1 MMERALSQK
10 ATKIRQRFT
19 FSRGSQGRHRAATM
33 TSTDAPSTPGSRP
46 RSSTTPGSSNSMEI
60 AWHNIDPSRH
70 YQFTDEPG
78 YFCPSSPIISRQEI
92 EEDIEDEI
100 THACTMLVHD
110 INQELPI
117 LPSLDT
123 ALGPDSGSARMVRA
137 SSETHP
143 EFQDQVTD
151 VSPQMT
157 AAKEFA
163 ACKPVHDSG
172 VAFSAQSS
180 RWGQPGQDSIS
191 GTGASARTGR
201 FYGRCNPPEEQ
212 NERSRQRGRSFATEA
227 NSLRSRSRSRA
238 SSFDMFPY
246 SPPQPTAPW
255 SHNIKRDLAPSA
267 DLVSEPESLLGAEGK
282 AWLHASD
289 DMHRLGDNTST
300 PHGDEHSGFNS
311 GPGPRRFYSTRQ
323 LSSEKALGPH
333 ESSYEL
339 HGSLSVRSLSFD
351 RDLHN
356 PHSTH
361 TYNTQPLYSLVITP
375 GANEPPRHKRKKA
388 SELFKKL
395 AGLGMRRKEDP
406 IDYRSPMVAAV

>member
-1 MMERALSQK
+1 
-10 ATKIRQRFT
+10 
-19 FSRGSQGRHRAATM
+19 
-33 TSTDAPSTPGSRP
+33 
-46 RSSTTPGSSNSMEI
+46 MEI

-92 EEDIEDEI
+92 EEGIEDEI

-123 ALGPDSGSARMVRA
+123 APGPGSGSASMARA
-137 SSETHP
+137 SSEIHP
-143 EFQDQVTD
+143 EIQDEVTD

-191 GTGASARTGR
+191 GTGASARAGR
-201 FYGRCNPPEEQ
+201 FYGRCNPPQEQ
-212 NERSRQRGRSFATEA
+212 NETGRQRGRSVATEA
-227 NSLRSRSRSRA
+227 KSLRSRSRSRA

-246 SPPQPTAPW
+246 SPPQSSAPW

-267 DLVSEPESLLGAEGK
+267 DLFPEPESLLGAEGM

-289 DMHRLGDNTST
+289 DMHRLGDKISSS
-300 PHGDEHSGFNS
+300 HGDEHVGLTSLLHS

-323 LSSEKALGPH
+323 LPSEKAFGPH

-339 HGSLSVRSLSFD
+339 HGNLSVRSLSFD

-356 PHSTH
+356 PHSTQ
-361 TYNTQPLYSLVITP
+361 TYNTQPLYSFVLAP
-375 GANEPPRHKRKKA
+375 GANEPPRHKRKRA

-395 AGLGMRRKEDP
+395 AGLGMRRKDDP
-406 IDYRSPMVAAV
+406 VDCRSPMVAAV